1 MMVYTQ
7 HDWIRAV
14 SKLTELTSKQQIKW
28 DVAQQ
33 YEDVS
38 NEKVDKAY
46 EAKHQKNRY
55 VLKQVQRQE
64 WYDSGPEDYAWS
76 GPYYALEI
84 YQHVNPFQ
92 EDLVTT
98 APSIQIVRELFN
110 KVQSLHIYRLGV
122 LDDLLKSDDSN

>member
-1 MMVYTQ
+1 MVYTQ

-28 DVAQQ
+28 DLTHE
-33 YEDVS
+33 YDDVS

-55 VLKQVQRQE
+55 VVKQVQRQE
-64 WYDSGPEDYAWS
+64 WYDAEPEDFVWN
-76 GPYYALEI
+76 GPYYSLEI
-84 YQHVNPFQ
+84 YQRISPIR

-98 APSIQIVRELFN
+98 APSIPIVRELFN
-110 KVQSLHIYRLGV
+110 KVQSLHVYQLGV
-122 LDDLLKSDDSN
+122 LDDLLKSDESN

>member
-1 MMVYTQ
+1 MVYTQ

-28 DVAQQ
+28 ELAHEYDDVN
-33 YEDVS
+33 
-38 NEKVDKAY
+38 NEKVDRAY

-64 WYDSGPEDYAWS
+64 WYDEEPNDYIWN
-76 GPYYALEI
+76 GPYYSLEI
-84 YQHVNPFQ
+84 YQHTTPIR

-98 APSIQIVRELFN
+98 APSMPIVRELFN
-110 KVQSLHIYRLGV
+110 KVQSLHVYQLGV